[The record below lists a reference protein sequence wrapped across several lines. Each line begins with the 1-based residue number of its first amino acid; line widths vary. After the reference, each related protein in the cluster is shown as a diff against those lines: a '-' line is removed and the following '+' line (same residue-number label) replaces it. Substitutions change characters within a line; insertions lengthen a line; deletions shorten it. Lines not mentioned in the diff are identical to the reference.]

1 MINLEQIQQDINEL
15 PEEAQTL
22 LMDFIDLLKNR
33 YSSPK
38 NQESK
43 KEASD
48 IKIEDWSDF
57 IGCVEAE
64 PDLSRNYK
72 TYLNKELDGKYD
84 YR

>member
-1 MINLEQIQQDINEL
+1 MINPEQIQQDINEL

-22 LMDFIDLLKNR
+22 LMDFIDLLKKR

-38 NQESK
+38 YQETK
-43 KEASD
+43 KEASE
-48 IKIEDWSDF
+48 IQIEDWSDF

-72 TYLNKELDGKYD
+72 NYLNRELSEKYD

>member
-22 LMDFIDLLKNR
+22 LMNFIESLKKR
-33 YSSPK
+33 YSSSK
-38 NQESK
+38 NQEIK
-43 KEASD
+43 KEALE
-48 IKIEDWSDF
+48 IQIEDWSDF

-72 TYLNKELDGKYD
+72 NYLSTELSEKYD